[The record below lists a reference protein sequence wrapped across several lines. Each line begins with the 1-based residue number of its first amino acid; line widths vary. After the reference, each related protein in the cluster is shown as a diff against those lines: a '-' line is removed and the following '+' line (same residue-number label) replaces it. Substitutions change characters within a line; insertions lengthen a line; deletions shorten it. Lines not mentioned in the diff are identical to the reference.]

1 MIILFEEYHY
11 EISQLEPILSERYY
25 LPLTDGFRCKI
36 NYVGYY
42 FDASRQAQPVM
53 ILPKVFLDNSGKVF
67 GNFDPTDFLD
77 LTANAHTRNALKA
90 ENKLGFLYEMN
101 TWLFLSIKKFNE
113 RNVSSRI
120 SETSDLAQVVSNIG
134 QQVIS
139 ELEIMRSLIRFNQEH
154 QQLFTFIKKTN
165 SSQNHKTDWAKTI
178 SRKTAYFQNGS
189 PHYLDTLNKQ
199 KTIHYDEELIVL
211 FMSVLDSFNQ
221 KYFLKIPINS
231 LYKTLSTT
239 EFKSFINNGTRTL
252 KRIKYKYF
260 NDKLLKLWQL
270 LYVFCER
277 NEKIKA
283 QKSFKEVLLVRDFN
297 IVFEDM
303 IDSLLAEENLPK
315 GLKVQDDGKILDHI
329 YEYQDLLTNQDT
341 IYHIA
346 DSKYYGANAKL
357 SKHDREKQYTYAKN
371 VIQCNINWLNS
382 DENTKQVRYRDEL
395 TEGYNITPNFF
406 ISAFVNDN
414 LDFREDGLK
423 FKENFKRNKHFI
435 NRLFDRDTL
444 ILQAYNIN
452 FLFVVA
458 AYIQSSTTQKE
469 LFKKNT
475 RTVFRNK
482 LIAYLNKNFEFRK
495 IVSDDIEQFVEQN
508 FRKLQG
514 KIYRPS
520 GWKNELL
527 IAVEKGTSVFEDFE
541 NCKIESYELSI

>member
-25 LPLTDGFRCKI
+25 LPLADGLRCKI

-42 FDASRQAQPVM
+42 FDASRHTSPVM
-53 ILPKVFLDNSGKVF
+53 ILPKVFLDNSAKVF

-77 LTANAHTRNALKA
+77 LASNEKTRNALKA
-90 ENKLGFLYEMN
+90 ENKLSFLYEMN

-113 RNVSSRI
+113 RNASSHI
-120 SETSDLAQVVSNIG
+120 SDTSDLAQVVSNIG
-134 QQVIS
+134 QQDIS

-199 KTIHYDEELIVL
+199 KTVHYDEELIVL
-211 FMSVLDSFNQ
+211 FMSVLQSFNQ

-231 LYKTLSTT
+231 LYKTLSVA
-239 EFKSFINNGTRTL
+239 EFKNFINNGTRTL

-260 NDKLLKLWQL
+260 NDKLLKLWHL

-315 GLKVQDDGKILDHI
+315 GLKEQDDGKVLDHI

-357 SKHDREKQYTYAKN
+357 SKYDREKQYTYAKN
-371 VIQCNINWLNS
+371 VIQYNINWLNS
-382 DENTKQVRYRDEL
+382 GENTKQIRYRDEL

-414 LDFREDGLK
+414 LDFRNDGLD

-458 AYIQSSTTQKE
+458 AYIQRSTTQKE
-469 LFKKNT
+469 RFKKTT
-475 RTVFRNK
+475 RTVFRSK
-482 LIAYLNKNFEFRK
+482 LIDYLNKNFEFRK
-495 IVSDDIEQFVEQN
+495 VISTDIEQFVEQN
-508 FRKLQG
+508 FKKLQG

-520 GWKNELL
+520 GWENELL
-527 IAVEKGTSVFEDFE
+527 LAAEKGSDLFDEFQH
-541 NCKIESYELSI
+541 CRIEPYELSV